1 MPAPAYHRAQ
11 AAATFQEELNRLLL
25 REEEWDNV
33 LVTVTGVE
41 TSPDTHYVTV
51 RVSVLPEARSQA
63 IIGRLRKHGKHFGF
77 ELGKLLGLRRTP
89 ELRFEPAEQRGRE
102 LEV

>member
-1 MPAPAYHRAQ
+1 MAAPAYHRAQ

-25 REEEWDNV
+25 REEEWGDV

-41 TSPDTHYVTV
+41 TSSDTHYVTV
-51 RVSVLPEARSQA
+51 RVSVLPEAKSMA
-63 IIGRLRKHGKHFGF
+63 IIGRLRNHRRHFGF
-77 ELGKLLGLRRTP
+77 ELGKILGTRRTP
-89 ELRFEPAEQRGRE
+89 ELRFEPAEERGRE

>member
-1 MPAPAYHRAQ
+1 MAAPEYHRAQ

-25 REEEWDNV
+25 REEEWDGV

-41 TSPDTHYVTV
+41 TSPDSHYVTV
-51 RVSVLPEARSQA
+51 KVSVLPDVRSQA
-63 IIGRLRKHGKHFGF
+63 VIGRLRKHGKRFGF

-89 ELRFEPAEQRGRE
+89 ELRFEPAGEASRE
-102 LEV
+102 LNV

>member
-1 MPAPAYHRAQ
+1 MPAPEYHRAQ
-11 AAATFQEELNRLLL
+11 AAATFQEELNQLLL
-25 REEEWDNV
+25 REEEWGDV

-51 RVSVLPEARSQA
+51 RVSVLPQSHAGAVIGKLRSHA
-63 IIGRLRKHGKHFGF
+63 KRLGF
-77 ELGKLLGLRRTP
+77 ELGGKLGTRRTP
-89 ELRFEPAEQRGRE
+89 ELRFELAEERSRE